1 MIVNPM
7 AGNGRAAARWPAI
20 SAMAGDAF
28 GPFSHAFTER
38 PGHATQL
45 AREAVSQG
53 MERIVAVGGDGTAN
67 EVANGLL
74 GAPTGSGPAAGL
86 AVIPCGTGS
95 DFVRSL
101 DLRPG
106 PAAAIA
112 RIAGSSG
119 RRIDVG
125 LATFRDNDGSV
136 TQRHFINIA
145 TFGLSGTISAR
156 INDRSRA
163 AFLPGPLRYL
173 TGTLGA
179 LAGYRPPRMRLWADG
194 EKIEREVYL
203 AAVANAC
210 FFGGGMRI
218 APRAVLD
225 DGLFDIVILDAIPR
239 MRLARKIARVYRGT
253 HLAEPEITCLRA
265 SHVIAET
272 LSSDACESG
281 LLDLD
286 GENPG
291 VLRAEFRI
299 LPRALRLLM

>member
-1 MIVNPM
+1 M

-28 GPFSHAFTER
+28 GPFAHAFTER
-38 PGHATQL
+38 PGHATEL
-45 AREAVSQG
+45 AREAVSRG

-67 EVANGLL
+67 EVANGLML
-74 GAPTGSGPAAGL
+74 APAGRGPVPGL

-95 DFVRSL
+95 DFCRSL
-101 DLRPG
+101 DVRSG

-112 RIAGSSG
+112 RIAGSTG

-125 LATFRDNDGSV
+125 LAEFHDTGGNRLR
-136 TQRHFINIA
+136 RHFINIA

-156 INDRSRA
+156 INDRTRA
-163 AFLPGPLRYL
+163 ALLPGPLRYL

-179 LAGYRPPRMRLWADG
+179 LARYQPPRMRLWIDG
-194 EKIEREVYL
+194 TMIERDVYL

-218 APRAVLD
+218 APEAKLD

-253 HLAEPEITCLRA
+253 HLAEPEITCMRG
-265 SHVIAET
+265 SHVIAQT
-272 LSSDACESG
+272 VSPDACQSG

-291 VLRAEFRI
+291 MLRAEFRI
-299 LPRALRLLM
+299 LPKALRLLM